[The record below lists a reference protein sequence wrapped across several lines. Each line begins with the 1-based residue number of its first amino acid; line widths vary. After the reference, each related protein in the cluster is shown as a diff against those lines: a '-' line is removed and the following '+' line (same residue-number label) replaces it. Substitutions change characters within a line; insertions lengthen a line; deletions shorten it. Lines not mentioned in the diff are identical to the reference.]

1 MKPSHTNFLGLQEN
15 LNCLDPLQEYLL
27 KENNKIISSPCKKI
41 FNVPI
46 MDYVFEIPF
55 IIFLWEKQV
64 VGLEIN

>member
-1 MKPSHTNFLGLQEN
+1 LQEN
-15 LNCLDPLQEYLL
+15 FNRLDLLQNDLL
-27 KENNKIISSPCKKI
+27 KENKITSSPCKKN

-55 IIFLWEKQV
+55 IKFWWEKQV

>member
-1 MKPSHTNFLGLQEN
+1 MVKPSHVNFLGLQEN
-15 LNCLDPLQEYLL
+15 FNHLDPLEEDFW
-27 KENNKIISSPCKKI
+27 KENNISSPCKKI

-55 IIFLWEKQV
+55 IKFLWEKQV